1 MSKRS
6 FLLTLAFAALA
17 SLAFAAPSQA
27 GSTMVTTDV
36 TFSVPAG
43 DTVSGLTVTYA
54 PGVDP
59 ISPNPPTIT
68 MFGGTTGD
76 VISEASNT
84 VHITFN
90 PIAATTGS
98 LEWQF
103 TTGTMIPPTI
113 DLSGFSFT
121 ATTGSVTDTIKVTS
135 SSIITTSAS
144 TPEPTSVALLG
155 IGVTG
160 FLALRRLFKRTSVA

>member
-6 FLLTLAFAALA
+6 FSLTLACAALA
-17 SLAFAAPSQA
+17 SLALAAPSQA

-84 VHITFN
+84 VHISFN
-90 PIAATTGS
+90 PIAATTGL

-103 TTGTMIPPTI
+103 TTGTTIPPNI

-121 ATTGSVTDTIKVTS
+121 ATTGSVSDTIRVTS
-135 SSIITTSAS
+135 SSITTGAE
-144 TPEPTSVALLG
+144 TAPEPTTVALLG
-155 IGVTG
+155 IGMTG
-160 FLALRRLFKRTSVA
+160 LLAFRRFFKRASVA